1 MKGRRFYEQI
11 KNYVGLEIPSIV
23 LTVCMEVVKRRRK
36 NSEKQ
41 PCFSN

>member
-11 KNYVGLEIPSIV
+11 QNYAELKIHSTV
-23 LTVCMEVVKRRRK
+23 LTVCMEVVKTRRN